1 LKIKKVENKKI
12 IILRQV
18 EIEETIIRKII
29 LKNI

>member
-18 EIEETIIRKII
+18 EIEEIIIRKII